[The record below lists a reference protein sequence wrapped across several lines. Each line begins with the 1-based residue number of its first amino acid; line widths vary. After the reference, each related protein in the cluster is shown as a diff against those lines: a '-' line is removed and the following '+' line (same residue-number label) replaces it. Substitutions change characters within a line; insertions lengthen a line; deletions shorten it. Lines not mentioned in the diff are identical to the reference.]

1 MEIFQLFFKLLT
13 HHLKSMCPIID
24 NISWSYYFLY
34 NIIIFSPFLQK
45 EEVKHVVKKVS
56 HSVKGSMSRE
66 PAKELAYYLLTKKIH
81 KLLFFHC
88 RNEFWKIK

>member
-1 MEIFQLFFKLLT
+1 
-13 HHLKSMCPIID
+13 
-24 NISWSYYFLY
+24 
-34 NIIIFSPFLQK
+34 LQK

-66 PAKELAYYLLTKKIH
+66 PAKELAYYLFIDKKFH